1 MKQILKYLLFL
12 MIGIIIYILYN
23 GINGFN
29 VGVPWCVIQNP
40 DANPRPGENLVPVPE
55 SWDNEADA
63 LEWWDEN
70 DAIDDDGNSIFLLPI
85 ECNEQGEPIDELTP
99 TPTPEAEEGVPDSI
113 TITINTNSG
122 NFQLQV
128 PTIYTLQQLQDMIN
142 RAMEIDSPDFRY
154 RLILNGT
161 GGLVLGEVMNT
172 LSEGIRNLRQHYVDY
187 REAFPTF
194 TALQETSRT
203 DRTGIFSN
211 TLRIQNRIRQIN
223 DCMTEIQ
230 NYVRNITLYL
240 GQRYTALY
248 TQILSENQS
257 FRQYQ
262 RPENVR
268 YRNHRYRDQ
277 PQYLLDPFNV
287 LEYIHG
293 TESETDRFDRVF
305 TKVYDKISR
314 SIERINR
321 NKDIYDSRSIRTYT
335 EGQEYLTRIFE
346 RFQNIDRLLSLLFDM
361 LDGMFTLEPTL
372 VDVLVY
378 YNIIENG
385 LTLVLRL
392 SPDDEH
398 FSACASEGVPP
409 STD

>member
-1 MKQILKYLLFL
+1 

-122 NFQLQV
+122 NFQLEV
-128 PTIYTLQQLQDMIN
+128 PTTFTLQQLQDMIN

-161 GGLVLGEVMNT
+161 DGLVLDEVMNT
-172 LSEGIRNLRQHYVDY
+172 LSEGIRNLRQYYVNY
-187 REAFPTF
+187 RRENFPTF
-194 TALQETSRT
+194 TALWANRSRVNDT
-203 DRTGIFSN
+203 TTQIE
-211 TLRIQNRIRQIN
+211 NRIRQIN
-223 DCMTEIQ
+223 NCMTEIQ
-230 NYVRNITLYL
+230 NYVRNITMHL
-240 GQRYTALY
+240 GQRYTLLY
-248 TQILSENQS
+248 TQILGRNQS
-257 FRQYQ
+257 FRPYR

-268 YRNHRYRDQ
+268 YRNHRYHDQ
-277 PQYLLDPFNV
+277 PQYLLDFNV

-293 TESETDRFDRVF
+293 TESEMGRFDRVF
-305 TKVYDKISR
+305 SIVNAKISR
-314 SIERINR
+314 SIERINN
-321 NKDIYDSRSIRTYT
+321 NKLRYRQGVNYKQTEQQQQILDSI
-335 EGQEYLTRIFE
+335 QE
-346 RFQNIDRLLSLLFDM
+346 RFENIDRLLTLLFNM
-361 LDGMFTLEPTL
+361 LNDMFTLEPTL

-378 YNIIENG
+378 YNIVKNG
-385 LTLVLRL
+385 LTLILRL